1 MSLLQGVHPQLL
13 DGALTIVKTLHEH
26 GHQAYF
32 AGGAVRDL
40 VLGREVSDIDIAT
53 STPPSEVERLF
64 PKTIPVGKGFGVV
77 VVVLDSLHYEVT
89 TFRRESDY
97 ADGRHPDQVHFTD
110 VRQDARRRDFTVNAL
125 YLDPLTEEVMD
136 YVEGRKDLKAKL
148 IRTVGPP
155 AERLRE
161 DKLRILRAARLSCQ
175 LGFKIEPETYS
186 ALSRRAPELTDVS
199 RERIRDE
206 LLKIL
211 TGPNP
216 AQGVRLLFDSGILRV
231 ILPEVATMHGVPQPP
246 EFHPEGDVFAHTL
259 LMFELSRGGLNET
272 LAMGILLHDVGKP
285 GTFAVKERIRFDG
298 HVELGA
304 RMAEEISRGLR
315 FSNEQVDEIVDL
327 VAHHLRFIHVQEMRE
342 SKLKRF
348 LRKENI
354 EKHLELHRLDCLASH
369 GDLSGYD
376 FCRVKLG
383 EIDQEDL
390 RPKPLISGHDLIDL
404 DLKPGPIF
412 SEILGAVEDLQL
424 EGQLKSREE
433 ALDWVRENYPDG
445 AGPPGRAVP
454 AGSD

>member
-1 MSLLQGVHPQLL
+1 MSLLQGVDPQLL
-13 DGALTIVKTLHEH
+13 DGALTVVKTLYEH

-40 VLGREVSDIDIAT
+40 VLGRDVSDIDIAT
-53 STPPSEVERLF
+53 SALPTEVEHLF
-64 PKTIPVGKGFGVV
+64 PKTIPVGKDFGVV
-77 VVVLDSLHYEVT
+77 VVVVDSLHYEVT

-97 ADGRHPDQVHFTD
+97 ADGRHPNQVRFTD
-110 VRQDARRRDFTVNAL
+110 AQQDSKRRDFTVNAL
-125 YLDPLTEEVMD
+125 YLNPLTEEVID
-136 YVEGRKDLKAKL
+136 YVEGRKDIKAKL

-155 AERLRE
+155 EERLRE

-175 LGFKIEPETYS
+175 LGFKIEPETYLE
-186 ALSRRAPELTDVS
+186 LSRHAQELTGVS

-216 AQGVRLLFDSGILRV
+216 AQGVRLLFDSGILQV
-231 ILPEVATMHGVPQPP
+231 ILPEAAAMHGVPQPP
-246 EFHPEGDVFAHTL
+246 EFHPEGDVFAHIL
-259 LMFELSRGGLNET
+259 LMLELFQGGLNET

-285 GTFAVKERIRFDG
+285 GTFAIKERIRFDG
-298 HVELGA
+298 HVELGS
-304 RMAEEISRGLR
+304 RMAEEISRRLR

-348 LRKENI
+348 LRKKNI

-369 GDLSGYD
+369 GDLSSYD
-376 FCRVKLG
+376 FCRVKLE
-383 EIDQEDL
+383 EIGQEDL

-404 DLKPGPIF
+404 NLKPGPIF
-412 SEILGAVEDLQL
+412 YEILRAVENLQL
-424 EGQLKSREE
+424 EGQLKTREQ
-433 ALDWVRENYPDG
+433 ALDWVRENYMDKTS
-445 AGPPGRAVP
+445 P
-454 AGSD
+454 AGGDAPGGGD